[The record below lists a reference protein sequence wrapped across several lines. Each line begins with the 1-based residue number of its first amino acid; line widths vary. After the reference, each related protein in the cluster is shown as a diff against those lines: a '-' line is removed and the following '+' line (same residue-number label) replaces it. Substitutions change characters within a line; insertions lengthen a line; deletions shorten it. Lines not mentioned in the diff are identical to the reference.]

1 MLEGLPNFKGLFVKW
16 GWTRSLV
23 FSISWRTCWPPRARA
38 ITHSC
43 ALVALAT
50 DGQPELLLFLGH
62 SHRWKTQSEQGKEI
76 SHPIFKD
83 MIPFLLKELL
93 GCSNVPK
100 LTRKRLPSSRDD
112 YWSGH
117 FHQQNWTPKS
127 LRPSE
132 DLHLKNIQ
140 QHHNLW
146 LPITKIG
153 RSQRSTLFMNFHQHV
168 EDVIRKLRRVSWV
181 FTSPVILVSFLN

>member
-1 MLEGLPNFKGLFVKW
+1 MEIARLMNRSGWWFPVIFFSANHEDDHKLRCGLLFFGMFREDVPSFSDSPIQKEFLVGELLERLPNFKRLFVKW

-100 LTRKRLPSSRDD
+100 LTRKRLPSLLEWAFSPAKLD
-112 YWSGH
+112 
-117 FHQQNWTPKS
+117 
-127 LRPSE
+127 
-132 DLHLKNIQ
+132 
-140 QHHNLW
+140 
-146 LPITKIG
+146 TK
-153 RSQRSTLFMNFHQHV
+153 V
-168 EDVIRKLRRVSWV
+168 A
-181 FTSPVILVSFLN
+181 